1 MLANR
6 LVAALA
12 ALVFVGGVAACSLIP
27 APALTDDEWTWC
39 QGHWEDGLEPS
50 QRIQPAEGDWYF
62 NHMGM
67 RDDPGTIQVCRA
79 AAAKR

>member
-1 MLANR
+1 MTCPPCSHSR
-6 LVAALA
+6 LPQIAD
-12 ALVFVGGVAACSLIP
+12 FVTYNFIENAGSAWGSYRVE
-27 APALTDDEWTWC
+27 D
-39 QGHWEDGLEPS
+39 QVMGHLCREIGHV
-50 QRIQPAEGDWYF
+50 I